1 MKENEIVLYADKLE
15 DAMSI
20 LSSDEFKELMQ
31 IIVNYKKTGNVPQNM
46 SKIMKLAFLPFKQ
59 AMDINQEKYEKK
71 CQQNRENINKRW
83 NNEEDT
89 NDTNTNAD
97 VDNNNINKTIAKK
110 NNDNSNKNNETNDL
124 KESDSCVDGFQKV
137 INFYEANIGLLSPY
151 VLEMLQD
158 YAKSMPN
165 DLIIYA
171 MKKATEAN
179 VRTFKYIKGILDN
192 WRKKGIKTLIQA
204 KEETEKFKNR
214 GVPKEETEE
223 EKKAR
228 KVEELNDA
236 ELKEMKNPSSNNN
249 IKTNKNETLLDESSE
264 IEEIK
269 QKCKLNEFNEEDKLL
284 LEKVIDELIKK
295 DSLKIGSVT
304 VNHLKIMDQL
314 KKINKSVLIHILNI
328 LANAKGEIKDKI
340 AYLIPCLYSSLGEV
354 YVNELTTYER
364 KMVQEKNKENL
375 LNNRNNGT
383 NWNNFYVNLPNNATR
398 QTNDENK
405 NNYSF
410 TDNSSDKS
418 GKIDWNS
425 FYVNLRNA
433 CHSEQNNTTQKK

>member
-1 MKENEIVLYADKLE
+1 MNKLKGIWIPLEILLNKDLTTNEQKILSIVLCL
-15 DAMSI
+15 
-20 LSSDEFKELMQ
+20 
-31 IIVNYKKTGNVPQNM
+31 GNENDGCFASNQYIANIAGITSHSV
-46 SKIMKLAFLPFKQ
+46 SKIISSLKKKKYVEVILQSKNIEKRKIIPNK
-59 AMDINQEKYEKK
+59 DYINQYGKKYLTDVDE
-71 CQQNRENINKRW
+71 EED
-83 NNEEDT
+83 NEET
-89 NDTNTNAD
+89 ESSK
-97 VDNNNINKTIAKK
+97 NNNS
-110 NNDNSNKNNETNDL
+110 NND
-124 KESDSCVDGFQKV
+124 FQKV
-137 INFYEANIGLLSPY
+137 INFYESNIGLLSPY

-158 YAKSMPN
+158 YSKNMPN

-179 VRTFKYIKGILDN
+179 IRTFQYIKGILNN
-192 WRKKGIKTLIQA
+192 WHKKGIKTLIQA
-204 KEETEKFKNR
+204 KEEDEKFKNR

-223 EKKAR
+223 EKIAR
-228 KVEELNDA
+228 KVTELNDA
-236 ELKEMKNPSSNNN
+236 ELKEMESPSSNNN
-249 IKTNKNETLLDESSE
+249 TKTNKNEILLDESSE

-354 YVNELTTYER
+354 YVNELTAYER
-364 KMVQEKNKENL
+364 KMVHEKNKENL
-375 LNNRNNGT
+375 FNNRNNGI
-383 NWNNFYVNLPNNATR
+383 NWNAFYVNLPNNATR

-405 NNYSF
+405 NNYSLI
-410 TDNSSDKS
+410 DNSSDKS